1 MTMRLL
7 FSGNM
12 AYLAGQRNTLEF
24 ETDESVNLGLNS
36 DFSARTWIYVRK
48 MCAFASLNKSI
59 QSGRLKKQQT
69 FYKSLTLFIIS

>member
-12 AYLAGQRNTLEF
+12 TYLAGKRNSLELK
-24 ETDESVNLGLNS
+24 TDESVNFGLNS

-48 MCAFASLNKSI
+48 TCDFAGLNKVS
-59 QSGRLKKQQT
+59 SPKA
-69 FYKSLTLFIIS
+69 